1 MEVDVKAISM
11 QVNAAM
17 ENKLL
22 IKFKYEKPGEKAE
35 VRRAIPYE
43 MASTKEGHYLA
54 RCYDI
59 DRGEVRAF
67 RLDRFDDEDVQYFQ
81 PQDFLS
87 EEKWEAI
94 DQMYLTA

>member
-1 MEVDVKAISM
+1 MEVDVQAISM

-17 ENKLL
+17 ENKL
-22 IKFKYEKPGEKAE
+22 IVKFKYEKPDGDLTI
-35 VRRAIPYE
+35 RRAIPYE

-67 RLDRFDDEDVQYFQ
+67 RLDRFFDEDIEFFH
-81 PQDFLS
+81 PRTFIS
-87 EEKWEAI
+87 ENKWEAI
-94 DQMYLTA
+94 EAMYLTA